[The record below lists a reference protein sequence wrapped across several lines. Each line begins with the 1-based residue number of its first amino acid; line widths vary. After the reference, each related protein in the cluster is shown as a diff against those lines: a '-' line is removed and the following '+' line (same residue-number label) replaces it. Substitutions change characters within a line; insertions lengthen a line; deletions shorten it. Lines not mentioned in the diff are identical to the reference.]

1 MTRLRYRLYR
11 LASALRYRLPRR
23 FTPAGL
29 LALAAAM
36 VSGAIG
42 IDMDQTVAFQAFA
55 FVVCLLAVSMASAFF
70 FRGKFAVRRVLPR
83 FGSVGQP
90 FVYPVQVRK
99 LGGRVRRDLELLED
113 LADP

>member
-1 MTRLRYRLYR
+1 MTRLRYRL
-11 LASALRYRLPRR
+11 ASGLRYRVPRR

-55 FVVCLLAVSMASAFF
+55 FVVCLLAVSMSSAIF

-83 FGSVGQP
+83 FGSVGQS
-90 FVYPVQVRK
+90 FTYPVRVRK
-99 LGGRVRRDLELLED
+99 LTGRVQRDLELLED
-113 LADP
+113 LTDPRPT

>member
-11 LASALRYRLPRR
+11 LASGLRYRIPRR

-55 FVVCLLAVSMASAFF
+55 FVVCLLAVSMVSAIF
-70 FRGKFAVRRVLPR
+70 FRGRFAVRRVR
-83 FGSVGQP
+83 RGNC
-90 FVYPVQVRK
+90 R
-99 LGGRVRRDLELLED
+99 GGEQHGTTKKQGTNRSSR
-113 LADP
+113 